1 MPTLRRP
8 DGATIHYR
16 LDGAPGLPPLLL
28 IHGLAESGEAF
39 ADWLPHLA
47 GRARAIRPDLRGY
60 GASTVPDRYAYR
72 FADLVGD
79 MAALLEETGPA
90 HVVGAKIGGTIA
102 MQLAADRPELVLSLA
117 AVGSPASLTRMR
129 EQTPGWIASILADG
143 VEPWVR
149 ATTGNRMGSSL
160 SPEKL
165 EWWIG
170 LMSRTRP
177 ETLTRFLMMV
187 PGVDV
192 SASLPRIAART
203 LVVTASGS
211 GLGSVE
217 EVARWQRAIP
227 NSSLQAIEADSY
239 HVAGSHPA
247 ACAKAVLDF
256 IAAP

>member
-8 DGATIHYR
+8 DGAAIHYR
-16 LDGAPGLPPLLL
+16 LDGDAGLPPILLV
-28 IHGLAESGEAF
+28 HGLAESGEAF

-47 GRARAIRPDLRGY
+47 GRARPIRPDLRGY
-60 GASTVPDRYAYR
+60 GASAIPDGYVYR

-79 MAALLEETGPA
+79 MAALLEEIGPA
-90 HVVGAKIGGTIA
+90 HVVGAKIGGTVA

-117 AVGSPASLTRMR
+117 AIGSPASLTRMR
-129 EQTPGWIASILADG
+129 EQAPGWIASILADG

-149 ATTGNRMGSSL
+149 ATTGARMGSSL

-177 ETLTRFLMMV
+177 ETLARFLAMV
-187 PGVDV
+187 PSVDV
-192 SASLPRIAART
+192 TANLPRVAART
-203 LVVTASGS
+203 LVVTTSGS

-217 EVARWQRAIP
+217 EVARWQRTIP
-227 NSSLQAIEADSY
+227 NSSLVTVEADSY

-247 ACAKAVLDF
+247 ACAEAVLRF
-256 IAAP
+256 IAGG